1 MAPNPGLTQQQL
13 IAAAE
18 VLFAEKGIDAVSLR
32 EITLAAGVRNSTAL
46 QYHFGDRQGLLLAVL
61 RKHHGDIEARRHALL
76 DEYESVGH
84 DDLRT
89 LVAAYVRPLAAQLAE
104 PDGGRAYLRI
114 MAQLVNGP
122 DPAVLGASSQ
132 NPRDSTNRWRR
143 AVEPHLPEVAVKRL
157 HRRFTAIRVTFI
169 ELARRAEMR
178 PARDD
183 RLFTSHLID
192 LVTAV
197 LDAPMSDETTRLV
210 AESARTRAPR

>member
-1 MAPNPGLTQQQL
+1 VAPNPENTRQQL

-18 VLFAEKGIDAVSLR
+18 VLFADKGIDAVSLR
-32 EITLAAGVRNSTAL
+32 EITVAAAVRNSTAI
-46 QYHFGDRQGLLLAVL
+46 QYHFGDRRGVLRAVL
-61 RKHHGDIEARRHALL
+61 GKHHGDVESRRHALL
-76 DEYESVGH
+76 DEYESSAGG
-84 DDLRT
+84 DLRV
-89 LVAAYVRPLAAQLAE
+89 LVAAFVRPLAAQLAD

-122 DPAVLGASSQ
+122 DVGVIDPSRADA
-132 NPRDSTNRWRR
+132 RDSTNRWRR
-143 AVEPHLPEVAVKRL
+143 LVEPHLPEVAVRRL
-157 HRRFTAIRVTFI
+157 HRRFTAIRVTFV

-197 LDAPMSDETTRLV
+197 LAAPMSGETERLI
-210 AESARTRAPR
+210 AETARRR